1 MIKTPVHNLE
11 GQVKGEI
18 ELQGEVFGLPP
29 NPAVVHQA
37 VVRHLANCRLGT
49 VSVRTRGEVEGSG
62 RKLFAQKHTGRARAG
77 SRRAPQ
83 RRGSGKAFG
92 PKPRDYHQRM
102 PKKMRRLAIKCA
114 LSDKLREGEMVVIGD
129 LNNLQP
135 KTREMEQLL
144 GRLGVGGSALVVTE
158 KAEPAVVTAARNLPG
173 IKTLPAPLLNT
184 YDILKYEKL
193 VITVEAVRQAEALW
207 GRK

>member
-1 MIKTPVHNLE
+1 VIRTPVRNPE
-11 GQVKGEI
+11 GETKGEI
-18 ELQGEVFGLPP
+18 ELQMEVFGLPS

-62 RKLFAQKHTGRARAG
+62 RKLFPQKHTGRARAG
-77 SRRAPQ
+77 GLRAPQ

-114 LSDKLREGEMVVIGD
+114 LSDKLREGEMVVISE
-129 LNNLQP
+129 LNLQP
-135 KTREMEQLL
+135 KTRDMEKIL
-144 GRLGVGGSALVVTE
+144 GQLGVGGSALVVTE
-158 KAEPAVVTAARNLPG
+158 KAEPGVVRAARNLPG
-173 IKTLPAPLLNT
+173 IKTLPAPLLNA
-184 YDILKYEKL
+184 YDILKYDKL
-193 VITVEAVRQAEALW
+193 VMTVEAVRHAEALW
-207 GRK
+207 GTK

>member
-1 MIKTPVHNLE
+1 MIKTPVHDLE

-18 ELQGEVFGLPP
+18 ELQAEVFGLPS

-37 VVRHLANCRLGT
+37 VVRHLANRRLGT
-49 VSVRTRGEVEGSG
+49 ASTRTRGEVEGSG
-62 RKLFAQKHTGRARAG
+62 RKLFPQKHTGQARAG

-129 LNNLQP
+129 LNLQP
-135 KTREMEQLL
+135 KTRDMEQVL

-158 KAEPAVVTAARNLPG
+158 KAEPGVVRAARNLPG

-193 VITVEAVRQAEALW
+193 VMTVEAVRQAEALW

>member
-1 MIKTPVHNLE
+1 MIRTPVRNPE
-11 GQVKGEI
+11 GETKGEI
-18 ELQGEVFGLPP
+18 ELQMEVFGLPS

-62 RKLFAQKHTGRARAG
+62 RKLFPQKHTGRARAG
-77 SRRAPQ
+77 GLRAPQ

-114 LSDKLREGEMVVIGD
+114 LSDKLREGEMVVISE
-129 LNNLQP
+129 LNLQP
-135 KTREMEQLL
+135 KTRDMEKIL
-144 GRLGVGGSALVVTE
+144 GQLGVGGSALVVTE
-158 KAEPAVVTAARNLPG
+158 KAEPGVVRAARNLPG
-173 IKTLPAPLLNT
+173 IKTLPAPLLNA
-184 YDILKYEKL
+184 YDILKYDKL
-193 VITVEAVRQAEALW
+193 VMTVEAVRHAEALW
-207 GRK
+207 GTK

>member
-62 RKLFAQKHTGRARAG
+62 RKLFPQKHTGRARAG

-114 LSDKLREGEMVVIGD
+114 LSDKLREGEMVVISD
-129 LNNLQP
+129 LTLQP
-135 KTREMEQLL
+135 KTREMEQVL
-144 GRLGVGGSALVVTE
+144 GRLGVEGSALVVTE

-173 IKTLPAPLLNT
+173 IKTLPAPLLNA

-193 VITVEAVRQAEALW
+193 VMTVEAVRQAEALW

>member
-37 VVRHLANCRLGT
+37 VVRHLANRRLGT
-49 VSVRTRGEVEGSG
+49 ASTRTRGEVEGSG
-62 RKLFAQKHTGRARAG
+62 RKLFPQKHTGQARAG

-129 LNNLQP
+129 LNLQP
-135 KTREMEQLL
+135 KTRDMEQVL

-158 KAEPAVVTAARNLPG
+158 KAEPGVVRAARNLPG

-193 VITVEAVRQAEALW
+193 VMTVEAVRQAEALW